1 MKCFVKKYFQISLV
15 YRLLFAFVLG
25 GILGILGFK
34 FLSIEHLNT
43 ALSIARPF
51 GVILT
56 ALLKMMVVPIIFF
69 SLIVGASTLPLK
81 KSGKLG
87 ASVMI
92 WYFATSMF
100 ATIFGIFMAFVL
112 NPNLERNVSDV
123 AGADVIEVAN
133 KMVENQS
140 QDKISEFL
148 SSMFVNPFQALS
160 TNNFLAIVVF
170 SVIFGLAAR
179 VLLDKEDTSDQLR
192 SSLESTINL
201 FSGISNV
208 FFKMIEWIMEYFPI
222 GVLALTFQCFAE
234 NGPKLMG
241 TYLGIAGCV
250 IFCVMAMVFF
260 VYPLAILVV
269 CRENPYKIMNRIKT
283 PIITAFVTRSS
294 AATLPVSMQTAES
307 IGIEK
312 NFYSF
317 SLPLGA
323 TINMD
328 GVCVHLPVFAILAAN
343 MYGMQLTFGQLIVLL
358 ISVVFASIGA
368 GGVPGGS
375 LLLLFMVLE
384 NMGLSTAQSAPI
396 VALALGINP
405 ILDMFETACNVAGD
419 NVCTYIVAKKN
430 DMI

>member
-1 MKCFVKKYFQISLV
+1 MKYFVKKYFQISLV

-51 GVILT
+51 GAILT

-92 WYFATSMF
+92 WYLATSVF

-170 SVIFGLAAR
+170 SVIFGLATR

-208 FFKMIEWIMEYFPI
+208 FLK
-222 GVLALTFQCFAE
+222 
-234 NGPKLMG
+234 
-241 TYLGIAGCV
+241 
-250 IFCVMAMVFF
+250 
-260 VYPLAILVV
+260 
-269 CRENPYKIMNRIKT
+269 
-283 PIITAFVTRSS
+283 
-294 AATLPVSMQTAES
+294 
-307 IGIEK
+307 
-312 NFYSF
+312 
-317 SLPLGA
+317 
-323 TINMD
+323 
-328 GVCVHLPVFAILAAN
+328 
-343 MYGMQLTFGQLIVLL
+343 
-358 ISVVFASIGA
+358 
-368 GGVPGGS
+368 
-375 LLLLFMVLE
+375 
-384 NMGLSTAQSAPI
+384 
-396 VALALGINP
+396 
-405 ILDMFETACNVAGD
+405 
-419 NVCTYIVAKKN
+419 
-430 DMI
+430 